1 MFSSRRAILKGVAMY
16 FWDVQSLKNDIRANK
31 LSEKDKF
38 LYMFSSIAFVTI
50 GIELISISPLEPQN
64 VWDAVESVSYILIV
78 LFGTYGAYK
87 ANGSEHGTDFLGR
100 YFSISFVV
108 SVRFCTLLIPIS
120 VFLLAYYMTVMPED
134 GIVVSSSV
142 DVLPFIVWYA
152 LLYASIIK
160 HIKAVQV

>member
-1 MFSSRRAILKGVAMY
+1 M
-16 FWDVQSLKNDIRANK
+16 
-31 LSEKDKF
+31 
-38 LYMFSSIAFVTI
+38 
-50 GIELISISPLEPQN
+50 
-64 VWDAVESVSYILIV
+64 
-78 LFGTYGAYK
+78 
-87 ANGSEHGTDFLGR
+87 
-100 YFSISFVV
+100 

>member
-1 MFSSRRAILKGVAMY
+1 MY

-38 LYMFSSIAFVTI
+38 LYMFLSIAFVTI

-78 LFGTYGAYK
+78 LFGTYWAYK

-120 VFLLAYYMTVMPED
+120 VFLLLGLILTDDEEENR
-134 GIVVSSSV
+134 GCNNTNQRIRELCRR
-142 DVLPFIVWYA
+142 VLHGRTTRA
-152 LLYASIIK
+152 LCRQHGRVTKETRVATGR
-160 HIKAVQV
+160 